1 MSNFHKFTKKELL
14 HFIEGN
20 EYEGPVSY
28 EANEVGVRE
37 GLIDFLKDDHIQ
49 VEGAFSANE
58 KLYVVYS
65 KIATPDE
72 IEAVKGKGI
81 FDKLKVYGSSGK
93 YKGVVNGEGISVFP
107 NIYHSVLPFMNDIIK
122 IEGKGNKFGLK
133 KLSGE
138 VILATKYD
146 RIDSLSE
153 LVFAVTL
160 EGKLGFMNLKGE
172 TVIPFDYDAFDEEV
186 AFYNGLACVKK
197 SRDDGS
203 YRFGYIDHRNEAVI
217 PFQFSG
223 AQTFKDKDYIE
234 NWITYPAGGDKS
246 YTRDTY
252 KLALDGTVLM
262 VDSEHFEDTSWY
274 KEWEANH
281 PYDESSRYNED
292 DGLDAFEG
300 DPSNRW
306 NID

>member
-1 MSNFHKFTKKELL
+1 MSNFYKCTKKELL
-14 HFIEGN
+14 HLIEGN
-20 EYEGPVSY
+20 EYEVSVSY

-37 GLIDFLKDDHIQ
+37 GLIEFLKDDHIQ

-72 IEAVKGKGI
+72 IEGVKGKGI

-93 YKGVVNGEGISVFP
+93 YKGVVDAEGNSVLS

-138 VILATKYD
+138 VILETKYD
-146 RIDSLSE
+146 RIASLGES
-153 LVFAVTL
+153 LFAVSL
-160 EGKLGFMNLKGE
+160 NGKLGFMNLKGKI
-172 TVIPFDYDAFDEEV
+172 VIPFDYEAFDEEV

-197 SRDDGS
+197 LMDDGS
-203 YRFGYIDHRNEAVI
+203 HKFGYINHYNEVVI
-217 PFQFSG
+217 PFEFNG
-223 AQTFKDKDYIE
+223 AETFKDKDYID
-234 NWITYPAGGDKS
+234 NWIIYQVGYGKS
-246 YTRDTY
+246 FIRDHY
-252 KLALDGTVLM
+252 KLALDGTMIL
-262 VDSEHFEDTSWY
+262 VDSEHIEDESWCM
-274 KEWEANH
+274 EWEANH
-281 PYDESSRYNED
+281 PYDESHRPD
-292 DGLDAFEG
+292 DDSDAFEG
-300 DPSNRW
+300 DASNRW

>member
-1 MSNFHKFTKKELL
+1 M
-14 HFIEGN
+14 
-20 EYEGPVSY
+20 
-28 EANEVGVRE
+28 
-37 GLIDFLKDDHIQ
+37 
-49 VEGAFSANE
+49 
-58 KLYVVYS
+58 VYS

-93 YKGVVNGEGISVFP
+93 YKGVVDGEGISVFP

-203 YRFGYIDHRNEAVI
+203 YRFGYIDHRNEVVI

-292 DGLDAFEG
+292 DGLHAFEG

>member
-1 MSNFHKFTKKELL
+1 
-14 HFIEGN
+14 
-20 EYEGPVSY
+20 
-28 EANEVGVRE
+28 
-37 GLIDFLKDDHIQ
+37 
-49 VEGAFSANE
+49 
-58 KLYVVYS
+58 
-65 KIATPDE
+65 
-72 IEAVKGKGI
+72 
-81 FDKLKVYGSSGK
+81 
-93 YKGVVNGEGISVFP
+93 
-107 NIYHSVLPFMNDIIK
+107 
-122 IEGKGNKFGLK
+122 
-133 KLSGE
+133 
-138 VILATKYD
+138 
-146 RIDSLSE
+146 
-153 LVFAVTL
+153 
-160 EGKLGFMNLKGE
+160 MNLKGE

-223 AQTFKDKDYIE
+223 AQTFKGKDYID
-234 NWITYPAGGDKS
+234 NWITYPAGEDKS
-246 YTRDTY
+246 YTKDTY

-262 VDSEHFEDTSWY
+262 IDSEHFEDTSWH